1 MIWFI
6 LGFVISYI
14 IGIVV
19 WAFLVYKFESD
30 IYTWEGLFSA
40 MQEHIIPFI
49 PIINIICLL
58 AFTVV
63 VIFIG
68 VVVLIYKYSGLE
80 KFWNKVKDE
89 EIRKN

>member
-1 MIWFI
+1 MIWII

-19 WAFLVYKFESD
+19 WAFFMYKFESD
-30 IYTWEGLFSA
+30 ICTWEDLFSA
-40 MQEHIIPFI
+40 MQEQIIPFI
-49 PIINIICLL
+49 PIINIIYLL
-58 AFTVV
+58 VFTVV
-63 VIFIG
+63 IIFIG

-89 EIRKN
+89 EIRKK